1 MKGTAKSKTDVDF
14 HKKWTNGHKSFTA
27 AEARAL
33 GEILHVE
40 RDAQELYEM
49 RKQKMVKSRNPMI
62 GDS

>member
-1 MKGTAKSKTDVDF
+1 MKNTAKPKTEVDF

-33 GEILHVE
+33 GEILTVE
-40 RDAQELYEM
+40 RDAQERYDEKKS
-49 RKQKMVKSRNPMI
+49 RMVKSRNPMI